1 MDKDFLFKIIFNHCT
16 NSAEPDSI
24 SERFEGL
31 GERAESHLMSPWA
44 FHVLAILSL
53 EIQMSKSLLLNRGLG
68 MMWES
73 TFPLED
79 VPVLNT
85 QEKAI

>member
-16 NSAEPDSI
+16 NSAETDSI

-31 GERAESHLMSPWA
+31 GEHAESHLMSPWA

-53 EIQMSKSLLLNRGLG
+53 EIQMSKSLLLNTDLG
-68 MMWES
+68 MMQKS
-73 TFPLED
+73 TSPLED
-79 VPVLNT
+79 VPVLHT
-85 QEKAI
+85 GEKAI